1 MSRKF
6 GTKRVLA
13 GVGMG
18 ALVASLA
25 VFGSP
30 LLGSGAQTAAANRT
44 AKPGATK
51 VYTFVLSNNFLGNDW
66 RPQMERLAQLT
77 ANLPPFKGVIKL
89 RIVNSA
95 ATTQAQIADLNN
107 IVATK
112 PSAILI
118 DAGDPTALNPTIAR
132 ACAAGIKVVTFD
144 NPATAPCAWKVQEN
158 MYLGQVAI
166 GQWMARILKGTGGVF
181 VDRGLPGAPVSAEIE
196 NGFLKGL
203 HTYGPKIKVLG
214 YYTGGYAIGP
224 EEAGVTSLLAGYP
237 NVSGVHTQG
246 YCTPIFKAFKEAG
259 KAIVPTTCYGY
270 NGEMVSCVQMKAS
283 CAILSGSPV
292 VVQLSLKLA
301 LDAVEGKATPPTSVT
316 QPVPMTLYFTGPN
329 IMLTKPGVTVANVI
343 LGKNAFPNLP
353 PGLAL
358 PFSLPQY
365 NITPMQAAGK

>member
-1 MSRKF
+1 MF
-6 GTKRVLA
+6 GVRRVLA
-13 GVGMG
+13 GVGVG
-18 ALVASLA
+18 ALVGSLA
-25 VFGSP
+25 LFGSP
-30 LLGSGAQTAAANRT
+30 LLGSAQAAPGKAAKTGAS
-44 AKPGATK
+44 ATK
-51 VYTFVLSNNFLGNDW
+51 VYTFVLSNNFLGNDF

-77 ANLPPFKGVIKL
+77 AALSPFKGVVKF

-95 ATTQAQIADLNN
+95 STTQAQIADLNN
-107 IVATK
+107 IVTTK

-166 GQWMARILKGTGGVF
+166 GQWMAKSLKGTGGVF
-181 VDRGLPGAPVSAEIE
+181 VDRGLAGAPVSAEIE

-237 NVSGVHTQG
+237 NVAGVHTQG

-259 KAIVPTTCYGY
+259 KPIVPTTCYGY

-283 CAILSGSPV
+283 CAILSGSPE
-292 VVQLSLKLA
+292 VVQIAMKLA
-301 LDAVEGKATPPTSVT
+301 LDAVEGQPTPATSQV
-316 QPVPMTLYFTGPN
+316 QPVPMTLYFTGPTVA
-329 IMLTKPGVTVANVI
+329 LTNPGVNIARVV

-358 PFSLPQY
+358 PFTLPQY
-365 NITPMQAAGK
+365 NITPVEAAGKQ

>member
-1 MSRKF
+1 MSRMF
-6 GTKRVLA
+6 GTRKVLA
-13 GVGMG
+13 AVGVS
-18 ALVASLA
+18 ALAGSLA
-25 VFGSP
+25 LFGSP
-30 LLGSGAQTAAANRT
+30 LLGSAQAAPGRAAKTGASA
-44 AKPGATK
+44 K

-77 ANLPPFKGVIKL
+77 ANLAPFKGVIKF

-158 MYLGQVAI
+158 MYQGQIAI
-166 GQWMARILKGTGGVF
+166 GQWMAKILKGKGGVF

-203 HTYGPKIKVLG
+203 HTYGPSIKVLG

-246 YCTPIFKAFKEAG
+246 YCTPIFKAFQEAG
-259 KAIVPTTCYGY
+259 KPIVPTTCYGY

-292 VVQLSLKLA
+292 VVQIAMKLA
-301 LDAVEGKATPPTSVT
+301 LDAVEGKATPPTSQT
-316 QPVPMTLYFTGPN
+316 QPVPMTLFFTGPH
-329 IMLTKPGVTVANVI
+329 IALTNPGVTTASVV
-343 LGKNAFPNLP
+343 LGTNAFPNLP

-365 NITPMQAAGK
+365 KITPMEAAGK